1 MAGKVSVGGG
11 ISCEVRLILVRLL
24 VDGDVVID
32 PLVVVVHSNRQGFL
46 GLLLSND
53 VRVKVFINFLGVGRG
68 LPGAGTSPLSLLL
81 PGLLDPGLLVLL
93 GQDDEE
99 V

>member
-1 MAGKVSVGGG
+1 MTGKVSVGGG
-11 ISCEVRLILVRLL
+11 VSCQVRLILVRLL

-53 VRVKVFINFLGVGRG
+53 VRVKVFINFFGVGRG
-68 LPGAGTSPLSLLL
+68 LPGAGTGPLSLLL